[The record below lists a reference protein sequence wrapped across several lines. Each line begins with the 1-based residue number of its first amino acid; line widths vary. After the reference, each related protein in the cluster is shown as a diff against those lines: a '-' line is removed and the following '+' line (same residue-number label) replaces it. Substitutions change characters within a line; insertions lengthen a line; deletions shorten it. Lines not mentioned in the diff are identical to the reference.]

1 MVVRHHTNSM
11 LVDHEGEE
19 GWIPYSQIHDD
30 SEVWLES
37 EVGEVGELVVPLW
50 IAEDRGWK

>member
-1 MVVRHHTNSM
+1 MVVRHLTNSM